1 MIDLDDIHK
10 RIEGSSEDARFT
22 AWTELYLSKESG
34 ALEEIKRILLSHD
47 PVLKLMF
54 LRFLTS
60 VGDSRSA
67 SFITQLLLDSNIVVA
82 DAAKRAF
89 EGSRF
94 ENKLENLLPLVDSQ
108 VIFARDYAI
117 EKLAL
122 GGQILIIDPLILFMQ
137 TANDDFLKKILMA
150 LRFLPDRRLLKVTR
164 KYLTDARD
172 DIRYAALLVYS
183 SLYELGL
190 KKTHGALLAAL
201 SDPLARIRQAALWA
215 LRPLAAKKD
224 LSFFISLSTRDPDPM
239 VRAESILCLSK
250 FPRKKVVVH
259 LLNIM
264 VSEKDRMVA
273 LKAEAILLAMPIKM
287 LIKGLNR
294 GLKDQNDRVRGKALL
309 LIAEYMRESDHF
321 FKYVLK
327 RLKNTK
333 SEKEK
338 ITLLEALGVV
348 GSRAARLVLETY
360 LHSSYLLAYTAM
372 TSLTR
377 IDATLPPE
385 NYLQYLNDPKLN
397 MVLKQLVLK
406 ALVSKQKDPITHK
419 GLIGHLVA
427 LLKSD
432 NLNMRYLSIQALAFV
447 PHESVLAPL
456 FEVVLEETDPTS
468 AQLLRESILSL
479 LRANPTLFEQKLKKY
494 IDKPRAVL
502 LLLEILKMEGI
513 EAKQMRDFILIIL
526 NAKQELVYS
535 ELNHAVADLLAS
547 VLSQSI
553 ITMNEFLEILLTH
566 SQRGEWLNRVIMQL
580 RNYPAFHYEIREDLA
595 LELLKEDDFLFIT
608 SLIELLG
615 HSKGNQVLKP
625 LIDILTRKD
634 QAALWPCVQRALGGS
649 LSIHD

>member
-10 RIEGSSEDARFT
+10 RIEGNSEDARFT
-22 AWTELYLSKESG
+22 AWTELYLSKDPG
-34 ALEEIKRILLSHD
+34 AIEEIKRILSSND

-54 LRFLTS
+54 LRFLSS
-60 VGDSRSA
+60 VGESRSA
-67 SFITQLLLDSNIVVA
+67 AFITQLLLDSNMIVA

-89 EGSRF
+89 EANRF
-94 ENKLENLLPLVDSQ
+94 ENKLEHLLRIIDSQ
-108 VIFARDYAI
+108 VVFARDYAV

-122 GGQILIIDPLILFMQ
+122 GGQIIIIDSLILFMQ
-137 TANDDFLKKILMA
+137 TANDDFLKKILTS
-150 LRFLPDRRLLKVTR
+150 LRFLPDKRLLKAVK
-164 KYLTDARD
+164 KYLTDPRE

-215 LRPLAAKKD
+215 LRSLPTKRD
-224 LSFFISLSTRDPDPM
+224 LFFFISLSTSDPDPM

-250 FPRKKVVVH
+250 FPREKVVVH
-259 LLNIM
+259 LLNMM

-287 LIKGLNR
+287 LIKGLNK
-294 GLKDQNDRVRGKALL
+294 GLKDHNDRVRSKALL
-309 LIAEYMRESDHF
+309 LIAEYMRESGHF

-338 ITLLEALGVV
+338 ITLLEALGVI
-348 GSRAARLVLETY
+348 GTLAARLILEEH

-377 IDATLPPE
+377 MDATLTPE
-385 NYLQYLNDPKLN
+385 NHLRYLNDPNLN
-397 MVLKQLVLK
+397 VVLKQLVLK

-447 PHESVLAPL
+447 RHAPVLDPL

-468 AQLLRESILSL
+468 AKLLRESISSFLSADSTL
-479 LRANPTLFEQKLKKY
+479 LEPLLKKY
-494 IDKPRAVL
+494 RDRPRAVL

-513 EAKQMRDFILIIL
+513 EPKQMRDFVRIIL
-526 NAKQELVYS
+526 NEKQYLAHPELKQ
-535 ELNHAVADLLAS
+535 AVVDLL
-547 VLSQSI
+547 VLALCRAL
-553 ITMNEFLEILLTH
+553 ITMNEFLEILLAH
-566 SQRGEWLNRVIMQL
+566 PQRGEWLNSVIIQL

-595 LELLKEDDFLFIT
+595 LELLKEDASLFIT

-615 HSKGNQVLKP
+615 HSKGKQVLKP

-634 QAALWPCVQRALGGS
+634 QAALWPFAQKALGES